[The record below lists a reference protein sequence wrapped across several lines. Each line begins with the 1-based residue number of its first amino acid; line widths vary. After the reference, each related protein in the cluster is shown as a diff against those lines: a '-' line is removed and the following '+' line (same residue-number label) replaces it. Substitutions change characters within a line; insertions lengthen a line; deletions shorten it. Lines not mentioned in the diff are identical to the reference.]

1 MKKSIII
8 SLFLIAKGDCPH
20 KRIPPLITDI
30 HYTHSAN
37 LPEPLLKKSPGLYIY
52 TFSPSVRLPQMSN
65 RWHREKIFHVG
76 NFYCGAALHCSIV
89 TPTKFL
95 EATTASSHNAIIIYF
110 GLIEDDGILSWQFF
124 IVSTTLMLLCC
135 SRGGGHSDTPTSEH

>member
-1 MKKSIII
+1 M
-8 SLFLIAKGDCPH
+8 IAKGDCPH
-20 KRIPPLITDI
+20 KRIPLITDT
-30 HYTHSAN
+30 YTHSAN
-37 LPEPLLKKSPGLYIY
+37 LPEPLLKKSLGLHTYIY

-95 EATTASSHNAIIIYF
+95 EANNASSHTTIIIYF

>member
-1 MKKSIII
+1 M
-8 SLFLIAKGDCPH
+8 IAKGDCPH
-20 KRIPPLITDI
+20 KRIPPYNRYT
-30 HYTHSAN
+30 YTHSAN
-37 LPEPLLKKSPGLYIY
+37 LPEPLLKKKPRTTYIY

-95 EATTASSHNAIIIYF
+95 EATTASSHNAPSSF
-110 GLIEDDGILSWQFF
+110 ILASSRMMAFYHDNFSSCLQLWCCYVVQGAGAIPTRPPLNINSNSSW
-124 IVSTTLMLLCC
+124 M
-135 SRGGGHSDTPTSEH
+135 

>member
-1 MKKSIII
+1 M
-8 SLFLIAKGDCPH
+8 IAKGDCPH
-20 KRIPPLITDI
+20 KRIPLITDT
-30 HYTHSAN
+30 YTHSAN
-37 LPEPLLKKSPGLYIY
+37 LPEPLWKKSPGLHTYKY

-95 EATTASSHNAIIIYF
+95 EASTPQAATPPSSFILASSRMMAFYHDNFSSCLQLWCCYVVQGAGAIPTRPPLNINSN
-110 GLIEDDGILSWQFF
+110 SW
-124 IVSTTLMLLCC
+124 M
-135 SRGGGHSDTPTSEH
+135 